1 MALKFLD
8 RFKPKAKPSTEIAEG
23 VDSTVMD
30 NATQMDG
37 AESRPSIFAGLKGKL
52 PNWLG
57 GRAVGG
63 QLRAL
68 GILFG
73 VLAAT
78 AVILTVFQ
86 IRAGTQGT
94 AFVSA
99 ATQMGTQSQVI
110 AKAAQ
115 ITVTGGAREG
125 RSGLSGASRGGAG
138 FTELKESRDRMAE
151 LLRAVTEGGTIDGVT
166 VPASP
171 GSVSKQLNDLTE
183 LWGRMSKNAE
193 QLTGQ
198 QLNITRL
205 GTAVDSIN
213 NYNAELLD
221 YAQQVAALKLQL
233 NAPSTE
239 IATAN
244 QVVMLTQ
251 RMAKNANALL
261 ASESVDPEIV
271 FLLGKDSNT
280 LSQLLDDLGAMSANE
295 EMQEKLAGLR
305 KFATRHLLAVGG
317 ILANVQPLV
326 QAKRAGLQIFKDS
339 IPLLESTNTLAEGY
353 RNAYTGWNVLT
364 ILIILFA
371 VLAVLV
377 LAYMVFVYGDD
388 ISTRRDEAEA
398 LRAAAE
404 GDRNNTQQAIL
415 RLMNEM
421 GDLADGDLTIR
432 ATVTEDVTGAIAD
445 SVNYTIEELSV
456 LVRRINDAANRVTQ
470 ATESAQR
477 MSGELLD
484 ASERQSR
491 NIQQAG
497 SQIQDM
503 ARQISAVSS
512 SALQTAQVARRSL
525 EAARKGTT
533 AVQDS
538 ISGMNEI
545 REQIQETSKRI
556 KRLGESSQEIGEI
569 VELISDITE
578 QTNVL
583 ALNAAIQAA
592 TAGEAGRGFTVVAEE
607 VQRLAERSAEATK
620 QIAAIVKTIQT
631 DTQDAVAAMENS
643 TRGVVEGAKLSDA
656 AGQALNEIGD
666 VSVEMATL
674 VERISSDTQ
683 KQASVAT
690 DVSESMREIL
700 AITEQTTRGTQQSAL
715 SIGQL
720 ADLAV
725 ELKGSVSGFKV

>member
-30 NATQMDG
+30 SATQMDG
-37 AESRPSIFAGLKGKL
+37 AEPRPPMLAALKGKL
-52 PNWLG
+52 PKWMI
-57 GRAVGG
+57 GRAVGD
-63 QLRAL
+63 QLRVL
-68 GILFG
+68 GIVFG
-73 VLAAT
+73 ALAAT
-78 AVILTVFQ
+78 AVVLTFLQ
-86 IRAGTQGT
+86 IRAGTQAT

-125 RSGLSGASRGGAG
+125 RAGQSGASRGGAG
-138 FTELKESRDRMAE
+138 FTELKESRERMAE
-151 LLRAVTEGGTIDGVT
+151 LLKAVTDGGEIDGVKI
-166 VPASP
+166 PASP
-171 GSVSKQLNDLTE
+171 GSVSKQLGDLTE
-183 LWGRMSKNAE
+183 LWTRMSKNAE

-213 NYNAELLD
+213 VYNAELLD

-233 NAPSTE
+233 NAPSAE
-239 IATAN
+239 IATSN

-280 LSQLLDDLGAMSANE
+280 LSQLLDDLGAMSANA

-339 IPLLESTNTLAEGY
+339 IPLLESTNNLAEGY

-656 AGQALNEIGD
+656 AGQALGEIGD

-674 VERISSDTQ
+674 VERISADTQ

>member
-1 MALKFLD
+1 MALKLFG
-8 RFKPKAKPSTEIAEG
+8 RTFFVQGANQAAIGT
-23 VDSTVMD
+23 DSTLMESGET
-30 NATQMDG
+30 AAPSARRRFSARLPWL
-37 AESRPSIFAGLKGKL
+37 AEKPVAE
-52 PNWLG
+52 
-57 GRAVGG
+57 
-63 QLRAL
+63 QLRVL
-68 GILFG
+68 GITFG
-73 VLAAT
+73 VLALAT
-78 AVILTVFQ
+78 VALTAWQ
-86 IRAGTQGT
+86 IRLANQGT

-99 ATQMGTQSQVI
+99 ATQMGTQSQVL
-110 AKAAQ
+110 AKASQLA
-115 ITVTGGAREG
+115 VTGGRKGFDELRE
-125 RSGLSGASRGGAG
+125 SRQQFVELLDAVTKGGAIG
-138 FTELKESRDRMAE
+138 GVGVPSSPN
-151 LLRAVTEGGTIDGVT
+151 AVAG
-166 VPASP
+166 PLQA
-171 GSVSKQLNDLTE
+171 LTE
-183 LWGRMSKNAE
+183 SWSKVDRDATSLISQGVNV
-193 QLTGQ
+193 
-198 QLNITRL
+198 TRL
-205 GTAVDSIN
+205 GTAVENIN
-213 NYNAELLD
+213 NTNAQLLD
-221 YAQQVAALKLQL
+221 FAEQVAALKLQRG
-233 NAPSTE
+233 APANE
-239 IATAN
+239 IHTAN

-261 ASESVDPEIV
+261 ASDTVDPEVV
-271 FLLGKDSNT
+271 FLLGKDSNS
-280 LSQLLDDLGAMSANE
+280 LEELMADLTKMTTDAETN
-295 EMQEKLAGLR
+295 EKLDGLKR
-305 KFATRHLLAVGG
+305 YAQMHQLAVSD
-317 ILANVQPLV
+317 ILSNVQLLV
-326 QAKRAGLQIFKDS
+326 QAKRAGTQIFQN
-339 IPLLESTNTLAEGY
+339 STDVLDKTDALTAAY
-353 RNAYTGWNVLT
+353 RDYFTGWNWRS
-364 ILIILFA
+364 ILIAVTTVLSLGALFL
-371 VLAVLV
+371 LART
-377 LAYMVFVYGDD
+377 YNDD
-388 ISTRRDEAEA
+388 IRARREEAERQ
-398 LRAAAE
+398 RASAE
-404 GDRNNTQQAIL
+404 SERNNTQQAIL

-456 LVRRINDAANRVTQ
+456 LVRRINDAAGRVTI

-477 MSGELLD
+477 VSGELLD

-491 NIQQAG
+491 EIQTAG
-497 SQIQDM
+497 SQVQDM
-503 ARQISAVSS
+503 ARQMSAVSS

-525 EAARKGTT
+525 EAARKGAD
-533 AVQDS
+533 AVQNS

-592 TAGEAGRGFTVVAEE
+592 SAGEAGRGFTVVAEE

-656 AGQALNEIGD
+656 AGQALSEIGD

-674 VERISSDTQ
+674 VEKISADTQ
-683 KQASVAT
+683 RQASVAT
-690 DVSESMREIL
+690 EVSEAMRDIL
-700 AITEQTTRGTQQSAL
+700 SITEQTTRSTQQSAV

>member
-1 MALKFLD
+1 MALKLKNPLGGISFP
-8 RFKPKAKPSTEIAEG
+8 FKKGGRSKDDVPLGSASTIMDSSGDAPKPGNLRVRLPLIGNKPIAE
-23 VDSTVMD
+23 
-30 NATQMDG
+30 
-37 AESRPSIFAGLKGKL
+37 
-52 PNWLG
+52 
-57 GRAVGG
+57 
-63 QLRAL
+63 QLRVL
-68 GILFG
+68 GLLFAVFAVVA
-73 VLAAT
+73 VL
-78 AVILTVFQ
+78 LTYMQ
-86 IRAGTQGT
+86 IRQASHGTT
-94 AFVSA
+94 FVSA
-99 ATQMGTQSQVI
+99 ATQMGTLSQSL

-115 ITVTGGAREG
+115 LAVTGGRT
-125 RSGLSGASRGGAG
+125 G
-138 FTELKESRDRMAE
+138 FTELKESRERFATLID
-151 LLRAVTEGGTIDGVT
+151 AVNNGGEIDGNSI
-166 VPASP
+166 PASP
-171 GSVSKQLNDLTE
+171 AAASAELKELNDAWASTNKLAND
-183 LWGRMSKNAE
+183 LAS
-193 QLTGQ
+193 Q
-198 QLNITRL
+198 QVSLTRL
-205 GTAVDSIN
+205 GTAVTAIN
-213 NYNAELLD
+213 ANNSQLLD
-221 YAQQVAALKLQL
+221 LSEQVAALKLQRD
-233 NAPSTE
+233 APAAE

-261 ASESVDPEIV
+261 ASEAVDPEVV
-271 FLLGKDSNT
+271 FLLGKDANSFEELLT
-280 LSQLLDDLGAMSANE
+280 QLNE
-295 EMQEKLAGLR
+295 MTRDPETKEKLEQLQR
-305 KFATRHLLAVGG
+305 YSTRHLLAVGG
-317 ILANVQPLV
+317 ILNNVQLLV
-326 QAKRAGLQIFKDS
+326 QAKRAGRQIFAES
-339 IPLLESTNTLAEGY
+339 QNLLKFTNNLATAY
-353 RNAYTGWNVLT
+353 NTAYTSNRLIIAIVISAVLA
-364 ILIILFA
+364 LIILGLMA
-371 VLAVLV
+371 LA
-377 LAYMVFVYGDD
+377 YGDD
-388 ISTRRDEAEA
+388 IAARREEAETQRA
-398 LRAAAE
+398 LAE
-404 GDRNNTQQAIL
+404 GEKNMTQQAIL

-456 LVRRINDAANRVTQ
+456 LVRRINDAAGRVTA

-477 MSGELLD
+477 VSGELLD

-491 NIQQAG
+491 EIQGAG

-503 ARQISAVSS
+503 ARSISTVSS
-512 SALQTAQVARRSL
+512 NALETAQVARRSL
-525 EAARKGTT
+525 EAARKGAD
-533 AVQDS
+533 AVQNS

-592 TAGEAGRGFTVVAEE
+592 SAGEAGRGFTVVAEE

-631 DTQDAVAAMENS
+631 DTHDAVAAMESS

-656 AGQALNEIGD
+656 AGQALSEIGD

-674 VERISSDTQ
+674 VEKISSDTQ

-690 DVSESMREIL
+690 EVSEAMRGIL